1 MIEKR
6 FVDHDTSVEDY
17 VRSLENKNTKE
28 KTKRDVKLLE
38 KILRNENSNEREVPN
53 IDSVELNKY
62 LADFIRSVRRKDGED
77 NKPSSLPLTTTNNN
91 LNLSM
96 YMIQYN
102 MESALYST
110 YINTVRAHFT
120 WSILYT
126 LDQQLLVLW
135 HNFIKVRKQKDKK
148 PK

>member
-17 VRSLENKNTKE
+17 VRSLENKYTKE

-120 WSILYT
+120 
-126 LDQQLLVLW
+126 
-135 HNFIKVRKQKDKK
+135 
-148 PK
+148 